1 MMCSGSNGRTSSC
14 SSSHSEVN
22 NVKTI
27 GLIGGMSWES
37 SIEYYRIM
45 NEMTKAKLGGL
56 HSGKSIMVSV
66 DFAEIEILQHQGR
79 WAEAAEILMEAAK
92 DLENGGADFI
102 VLCTNTMHKVA
113 DELEASVKIPLL
125 HIADATAQRV
135 KDSGIQKIGLLGTR
149 FTMEEEF
156 YKGRLSR
163 KYGLNVSIPN
173 AAEREIVH
181 RVIYEELVLGKIV
194 PRSKEQY
201 LGIMERMVDQ
211 GAEGIILGCT
221 EIGLLIHQEDS
232 EVPLF
237 DTTRIHAEA
246 AVEYALRAE

>member
-1 MMCSGSNGRTSSC
+1 M
-14 SSSHSEVN
+14 
-22 NVKTI
+22 KTI

-37 SIEYYRIM
+37 SVEYYRII
-45 NEMTKAKLGGL
+45 NELVKAKRGGL
-56 HSGKSIMVSV
+56 HSAKSIMYSV
-66 DFAEIEILQHQGR
+66 DFAEVEILQRQGR
-79 WAEAAEILMEAAK
+79 WAEASQMLVGAAK
-92 DLENGGADFI
+92 NLENGGADFI

-113 DELEASVKIPLL
+113 EDIQANVKIPFL

-156 YKGRLSR
+156 YKGRLSQ

-173 AAEREIVH
+173 AEEREIVH
-181 RVIYEELVLGKIV
+181 RVIYDELVIGKIMQD
-194 PRSKEQY
+194 SKEQY
-201 LGIMERMVDQ
+201 MNIIEQMVKQ

-232 EVPLF
+232 QVPLF

-246 AVEYALRAE
+246 AVEYALE

>member
-1 MMCSGSNGRTSSC
+1 
-14 SSSHSEVN
+14 
-22 NVKTI
+22 
-27 GLIGGMSWES
+27 MSWES

>member
-1 MMCSGSNGRTSSC
+1 M
-14 SSSHSEVN
+14 
-22 NVKTI
+22 KTI

-37 SIEYYRIM
+37 SIEYYRII
-45 NEMTKAKLGGL
+45 NEMTKTKLGGL

-92 DLENGGADFI
+92 DLENGGANFI

-156 YKGRLSR
+156 YKGRLSQ

-173 AAEREIVH
+173 AEEREIVH
-181 RVIYEELVLGKIV
+181 RVIYEELVLGKII

-201 LGIMERMVDQ
+201 MGIMERMVDQ

-232 EVPLF
+232 QVPLF

-246 AVEYALRAE
+246 AVDFALMAD